1 MATLAQSGPTL
12 GRDDRF
18 FLSLAIAMALTI
30 VAGFSFQLATGRSS
44 FASPPHVHFHAV
56 TFFGW
61 VVLFVTQNVLV
72 NRGTMQLHRMLGW
85 IGAGWAVLLVLVG
98 TYTTVVMT
106 QAGYTPFFFL
116 PAYFLVMNPM
126 SVLVFAGLT
135 GAAIGLRRRTD
146 WHRRLMVCGT
156 AILTAPAFG
165 RLLPMP
171 FLIPYAEWGP
181 FAGVLVF
188 VGAGMIGDL
197 RRRGAVH
204 AAWWWGFGTIVAMQL
219 ASGLIAHS
227 PIGTAIYQGVTRGH
241 PGAAVA
247 PLEFPAPPAGPLITA
262 RGKAI

>member
-1 MATLAQSGPTL
+1 MATAAQPAPTL

-18 FLSLAIAMALTI
+18 FLGMAIAMALTI
-30 VAGFSFQLATGRSS
+30 VAGFSLQLAMGRSS

-72 NRGTMQLHRMLGW
+72 NRGTMHLHRALGW

-98 TYTTVVMT
+98 TYTTVLMA
-106 QAGYTPFFFL
+106 QAGHTPFFFL
-116 PAYFLVMNPM
+116 PAYFLVMNPV

-135 GAAIGLRRRTD
+135 GAAIALRRRTD
-146 WHRRLMVCGT
+146 WHRRLMICGT

-171 FLIPYAEWGP
+171 FMIPYAEWGP

-188 VGAGMIGDL
+188 VAAGMIGDL

-204 AAWWWGFGTIVAMQL
+204 AAWWWGFGAIVAMQL
-219 ASGLIAHS
+219 AMGLIAHS
-227 PIGTAIYQGVTRGH
+227 PIGLGIYEATVRGH
-241 PGAAVA
+241 PGAAIA
-247 PLEFPAPPAGPLITA
+247 PLEFPAPPAGPLITG
-262 RGKAI
+262 RDKAI